1 MKNQATHPIQVLWE
15 TERLIIREW
24 NPALDAAEAFWI
36 YGDREVMHFI
46 REPEP
51 DQAAVQKNL
60 EDRVKKYR
68 PLNNGT
74 GCWAIVEKATQ
85 IPIGT
90 ILLVQLPDSHGHLTQ
105 DYEIGWHLR
114 RDRWEKGYATE
125 AARKILDYGFQTLKL
140 PIIYAVV
147 RPDNAASIRVTQRL
161 GMEPVGLTSKY
172 YGLELALFQLSNP
185 QS

>member
-1 MKNQATHPIQVLWE
+1 MTNSTINSAQARWE

-24 NPALDAAEAFWI
+24 NPVVDAAFAVWI
-36 YGDREVMHFI
+36 YGDREVMRFI

-68 PLNNGT
+68 QLNNGT
-74 GCWAIVEKATQ
+74 GCWAMVEKETQ

-90 ILLVQLPDSHGHLTQ
+90 ILLVQLPDHRGQLTQ

-114 RDRWEKGYATE
+114 RDRWGKGYATE
-125 AARKILDYGFQTLKL
+125 AARQILDYGFQTLKL

-161 GMEPVGLTSKY
+161 GMEPVGLTQKY
-172 YGLELALFQLSNP
+172 YGLELALFQLFNP